1 METEEGQRALK
12 KLNNRSPKY
21 GSISNY
27 LLAAVLDY
35 QEKPIENQLRQIIRE
50 EFEHALRT
58 ETEKISEEKE
68 EVMCKQREI
77 LEKAEI
83 CKDIGSYGF
92 EDWELSD
99 IPLE

>member
-1 METEEGQRALK
+1 ME
-12 KLNNRSPKY
+12 KLNNRSQKY

-58 ETEKISEEKE
+58 ETEKITEEKE
-68 EVMCKQREI
+68 EVMCKQKEI
-77 LEKAEI
+77 LEEAETW
-83 CKDIGSYGF
+83 KDTGSYGF

>member
-1 METEEGQRALK
+1 M
-12 KLNNRSPKY
+12 NNRSQRY

-35 QEKPIENQLRQIIRE
+35 QEKPTKEQLRQIIRE
-50 EFEHALRT
+50 ELVQVLGLESKKIKDETKAVFEEQKEIMEETDVPKRT
-58 ETEKISEEKE
+58 LS
-68 EVMCKQREI
+68 
-77 LEKAEI
+77 L
-83 CKDIGSYGF
+83 GF